1 MPDKEP
7 DKTKYVIG
15 GCCIS
20 DNDPE
25 FACINCDWQGLLGN
39 ERAK

>member
-7 DKTKYVIG
+7 DESKFVVG

-20 DNDPE
+20 DDNPE
-25 FACINCDWQGLLGN
+25 HACITCDWQGLLGN
-39 ERAK
+39 ERAM